1 MLFSKNEGRNV
12 MNFFTNLWDQFQQFV
27 LNNMWFAPLSAL
39 LLPFVEALIP
49 SLPLTILIS
58 FNLSIM
64 ASAYGTVSGTIYTVL
79 LSTLGSFLG
88 MLLIFGLIRVTLA
101 PYFAKKVEDHKYG
114 KMFLN
119 LVSGPNAFLVL
130 IILSNPFLPSS
141 ILNYALSLTKTK
153 VTRYIFLTLTSR
165 LIIILFLVFLGSI
178 FNIQAHPLNI
188 LWVLLVYLGMLGI
201 WMIWTKMAKKKHN
214 I

>member
-1 MLFSKNEGRNV
+1 

-201 WMIWTKMAKKKHN
+201 WMIWTKMTKRKHN

>member
-1 MLFSKNEGRNV
+1 MSFLV
-12 MNFFTNLWDQFQQFV
+12 NLWNQFQEFV
-27 LNNMWFAPLSAL
+27 LINMWFAPLSAV
-39 LLPFVEALIP
+39 LLPFIEALIP

-58 FNLSIM
+58 FNVSIM
-64 ASAYGTVSGTIYTVL
+64 ASAYGNVSGTFYTIL
-79 LSTLGSFLG
+79 LSTIGSFLG
-88 MLLIFGLIRVTLA
+88 MLLIFGIIRLTLA
-101 PYFAKKVEDHKYG
+101 QYFAKKVEDHKYG

-153 VTRYIFLTLTSR
+153 FTRYVFLTLSSR

-188 LWVLLVYLGMLGI
+188 LWVLLVYMGLLGL
-201 WMIWTKMAKKKHN
+201 WLLWTKLLKKKQPLIETHEKK
-214 I
+214 